1 MELAKK
7 ILAGIL
13 LVVLAAAWLGSVAI
27 TFIIVLPAGWYWALV
42 QCATAAVALPVVWEF
57 CVILYRVIVPKK

>member
-42 QCATAAVALPVVWEF
+42 QCFVAAVALPVVWEF
-57 CVILYRVIVPKK
+57 CTFLYRVIVPKK